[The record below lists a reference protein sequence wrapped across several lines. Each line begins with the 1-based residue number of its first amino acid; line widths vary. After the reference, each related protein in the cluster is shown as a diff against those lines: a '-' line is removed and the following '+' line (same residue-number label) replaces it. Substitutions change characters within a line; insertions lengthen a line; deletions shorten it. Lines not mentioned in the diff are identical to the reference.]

1 MVQADVRLGEVDFYP
16 SVRMEQPVCPWSPG
30 VGHTKGSPHTAELP
44 GWDLKQVASQS
55 LPFPQ
60 HTVNTPLR
68 GRCARYLPVS
78 TGCLKMTL
86 TRWPRKRATLS
97 PGFPSF
103 CRIAGR

>member
-60 HTVNTPLR
+60 HTVNTPPER
-68 GRCARYLPVS
+68 EVC
-78 TGCLKMTL
+78 
-86 TRWPRKRATLS
+86 
-97 PGFPSF
+97 
-103 CRIAGR
+103 